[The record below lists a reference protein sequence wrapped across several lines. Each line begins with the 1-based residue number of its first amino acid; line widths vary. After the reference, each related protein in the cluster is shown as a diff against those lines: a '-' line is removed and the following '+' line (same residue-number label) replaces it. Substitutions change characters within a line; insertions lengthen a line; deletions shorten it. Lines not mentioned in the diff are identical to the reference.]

1 MLMCIT
7 SCFITDTHCA
17 DMDSMRIWA
26 NRMTAI
32 SAFNVN
38 KRGTMNTERLLKNHL
53 QSRQLKTVKTRM
65 EFARV
70 RTTGAIASYDLPM
83 VVAAC
88 SAGNA
93 RACKFSVDSDDAAA
107 T

>member
-1 MLMCIT
+1 
-7 SCFITDTHCA
+7 
-17 DMDSMRIWA
+17 MDSMRIWA

-32 SAFNVN
+32 SAFTVN

-53 QSRQLKTVKTRM
+53 QSRQQKVFKTRM

-70 RTTGAIASYDLPM
+70 RTTGAIASYDVPM

-88 SAGNA
+88 KAGNA
-93 RACKFSVDSDDAAA
+93 RACTFSNSDNGDAAA